1 MTTVVPC
8 HETMNESLFTELL
21 ESLGF
26 LVMERLSD
34 ATYKV
39 LGQVPDWFTQVFHQ
53 YLLPQFTLVPDD
65 LSPFIENFLP
75 IAEQFWLECSSE
87 IMKSGPWTETDAS
100 GTEHYLE
107 LSAVCLSHKNL
118 LLLQIL
124 GRDYQEKQDLLQLC
138 RDNSLDYEILFK
150 TQQALR
156 RAHELLLVKQ
166 KQLDEDMAAAA
177 EIQRRFLPR
186 DVPRKKGIQ
195 IASKFN
201 PCMSI
206 AGDMFNV
213 VPLDEDHVAIY
224 ILDVSGHGAPA
235 AMLAVSVC
243 QMLQPHSGILMSR
256 DAGEPLPTTILSPR
270 EVLEVLDG
278 EFPIERFDKFF
289 TIFYGVLN
297 CHQGLLTYSNAGHPQ
312 PILLHPDGSM
322 DFLDKGGTIIGM
334 GGIIPFEQEER
345 YLEEGDKIILYSDGV
360 TELEDENNNQ
370 FGMERLR
377 GLLNDSRKQSIA
389 TLLDTI
395 HLSLMEYVGPVG
407 PQDDLSLF
415 GIEITGLWREKHE
428 RDAR

>member
-1 MTTVVPC
+1 
-8 HETMNESLFTELL
+8 
-21 ESLGF
+21 
-26 LVMERLSD
+26 
-34 ATYKV
+34 
-39 LGQVPDWFTQVFHQ
+39 
-53 YLLPQFTLVPDD
+53 
-65 LSPFIENFLP
+65 
-75 IAEQFWLECSSE
+75 
-87 IMKSGPWTETDAS
+87 
-100 GTEHYLE
+100 
-107 LSAVCLSHKNL
+107 
-118 LLLQIL
+118 
-124 GRDYQEKQDLLQLC
+124 
-138 RDNSLDYEILFK
+138 
-150 TQQALR
+150 
-156 RAHELLLVKQ
+156 
-166 KQLDEDMAAAA
+166 
-177 EIQRRFLPR
+177 
-186 DVPRKKGIQ
+186 
-195 IASKFN
+195 
-201 PCMSI
+201 
-206 AGDMFNV
+206 
-213 VPLDEDHVAIY
+213 
-224 ILDVSGHGAPA
+224 
-235 AMLAVSVC
+235 
-243 QMLQPHSGILMSR
+243 MSR

-297 CHQGLLTYSNAGHPQ
+297 CHQGLLTYSNAGHQQ

-360 TELEDENNNQ
+360 TELEDANNNQ

-415 GIEITGLWREKHE
+415 GIEITGLWREKYE